1 MVKNFISESIYIEAP
16 AAEGTMHYT
25 KEELHIKRFYTN
37 SKGIPVLMIHGSVE
51 NGKIFYSSSGKG
63 IAPYLAKKGYDVFV
77 PDLRGRGLS
86 KPSISKDS
94 RFGWAETIEV
104 DMPLYIE
111 KIKKLKGDMP
121 IHWVAHSWGGVV
133 ILAYLAQHPEITETT
148 MSMVFFATKRKI
160 KFNSFKKI
168 WTIRVLWD
176 KLARLAIRQKG
187 FFDAKRFKAGSDNE
201 TKRIFDES
209 TKWVKTK
216 KWLHWYSKFDFA
228 KALKQQQLPPT
239 LNLIG
244 TMDKV
249 LCHPQDIELLIKETG
264 AKDHTYKIIGKPTGF
279 KNDYGHN
286 DILSHPDAEKE
297 VYPIVLKFLKR
308 NSPEMISE

>member
-1 MVKNFISESIYIEAP
+1 MASELISESIFIDAP
-16 AAEGTMHYT
+16 VARGTTKYS

-37 SKGIPVLMIHGSVE
+37 PHGTPILMIHGSVE

-63 IAPYLAKKGYDVFV
+63 IAPYLAKKGYDVFI

-86 KPSISKDS
+86 KPAISKNS
-94 RFGWAETIEV
+94 TFGWAETIEI
-104 DMPLYIE
+104 DLPLYIE
-111 KIKKLKGDMP
+111 KIKELKGDVP
-121 IHWVAHSWGGVV
+121 IHWVAHSWGGVI
-133 ILAYLAQHPEITETT
+133 ILAYLALHPTSIKTA
-148 MSMVFFATKRKI
+148 SMVFFATKRKI

-168 WTIRVLWD
+168 WTIRILWD
-176 KLARLAIRQKG
+176 KLARLAIQQKG

-201 TKRIFDES
+201 TKRIFKES
-209 TKWVKTK
+209 TQWVKTK
-216 KWLHWYSKFDFA
+216 KWRHWYNGFDFA
-228 KALKQQQLPPT
+228 AALKKQDLPPT

-244 TMDKV
+244 TEDQV

-264 AKDHTYKIIGKPTGF
+264 AKNHKYQVIGKLSGF

-297 VYPIVLKFLKR
+297 VYPIALTFLQTHIKY
-308 NSPEMISE
+308 